1 MLRDLP
7 TVDAD
12 ADEEVLDLIAYDKL
26 GGAGLN
32 YIDAHLLAAPRS
44 IRSAVL
50 LTRDKRRH
58 TVAHRL
64 NSAMNIESRLQ

>member
-7 TVDAD
+7 TVDTV
-12 ADEEVLDLIAYDKL
+12 ADEEVLDRVAHDKL

-64 NSAMNIESRLQ
+64 NIAIDIESRLQ